1 MNSESSDL
9 CTYAQKDYIAMIND
23 RACKFLNAAL
33 ECDLLDK
40 PFDRRE
46 ANSWIEYL
54 HLRRRLE
61 CLRAMDLNAGD
72 LVQKFDD
79 DETAIEEVVSISNEG
94 RVYFKGGLG
103 ASAWPDNL
111 RVRARK
117 DENSPLRSKAHSR
130 AALRTNSD
138 TFGRNKQQELSQFEV
153 NRKLTG
159 KTLICSVKLWKE
171 PPTKDPCKHFSKRDA
186 HLRRAG
192 RGFISFCNT

>member
-94 RVYFKGGLG
+94 RVYFKGGLV
-103 ASAWPDNL
+103 
-111 RVRARK
+111 VRRNHRIPYWLVCAMMLDARG
-117 DENSPLRSKAHSR
+117 DQHRS
-130 AALRTNSD
+130 
-138 TFGRNKQQELSQFEV
+138 E
-153 NRKLTG
+153 
-159 KTLICSVKLWKE
+159 C
-171 PPTKDPCKHFSKRDA
+171 
-186 HLRRAG
+186 RRP
-192 RGFISFCNT
+192 